1 MRSAAAAVFV
11 MTLAQPALAA
21 TEPVKGQPSRG
32 EPAKAE
38 PAKAPSTKAETAKAD
53 ENRKKP
59 LQRCD
64 QLADKA
70 QHECLQKA
78 RQRVVEA
85 RQQREAAGEKR
96 PASADKGVESAK
108 GAGAKDAAP
117 QPR

>member
-11 MTLAQPALAA
+11 MTLAHAALAA
-21 TEPVKGQPSRG
+21 TEPVKG

-38 PAKAPSTKAETAKAD
+38 PAKGPSTKAETAKAD

-64 QLADKA
+64 QLTDKA

-85 RQQREAAGEKR
+85 RQKREAAGEKR
-96 PASADKGVESAK
+96 PASTEKRVETAK
-108 GAGAKDAAP
+108 GTGAKDAAP
-117 QPR
+117 QSK